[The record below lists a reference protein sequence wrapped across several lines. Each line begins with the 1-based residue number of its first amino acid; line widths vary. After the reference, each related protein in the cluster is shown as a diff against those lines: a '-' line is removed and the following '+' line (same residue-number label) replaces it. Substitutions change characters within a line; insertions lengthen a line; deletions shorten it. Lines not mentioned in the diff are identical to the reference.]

1 MNIALFQILLPWID
15 SHSSVATRSGKY
27 ALTEQIAGASLVT
40 APRGTWFTLDID
52 NFKMDDKS
60 VVQQLAERF
69 VPDGLVRWSFVQSG
83 LQKTDVNGKTI
94 PHSRFTAQFLFKHH
108 HVWETI
114 AKSIHMDY
122 NNHEQQLK
130 DEANVKDDFLF
141 NFLFFVHPHFP
152 NVIHAEPISPA
163 SQMQIMALTPH
174 FDVIPALVGSAERAM
189 QVKQVIHSLHHFEFI
204 SNCSRLQ
211 SFLHLLPH
219 PSPHLHPFLLPHLLV
234 WT

>member
-1 MNIALFQILLPWID
+1 
-15 SHSSVATRSGKY
+15 
-27 ALTEQIAGASLVT
+27 
-40 APRGTWFTLDID
+40 
-52 NFKMDDKS
+52 
-60 VVQQLAERF
+60 
-69 VPDGLVRWSFVQSG
+69 
-83 LQKTDVNGKTI
+83 VNGKTI

-189 QVKQVIHSLHHFEFI
+189 QVKRVIHSLHHFKLFKIAKFPPFVAPPLPPSSSLPTPSSVGLDMSLCTTQVLQQLASSAIPTGDLSFMDVCRMQRFACLIEVLVKDGPFMWQVFR
-204 SNCSRLQ
+204 SNGPYLKI
-211 SFLHLLPH
+211 L
-219 PSPHLHPFLLPHLLV
+219 
-234 WT
+234 